1 MIAHHYGMFEF
12 NTVPAESIDQ
22 AASKLSE
29 LMQVVRAKTSV
40 CYHLRQDEA

>member
-22 AASKLSE
+22 AASRRSE
-29 LMQVVRAKTSV
+29 LIQLIRAKTSV
-40 CYHLRQDEA
+40 CYSLRQGEA